1 MIRIRFKPLL
11 DDKAFRE
18 RRKIIL
24 SEVVQESGIS
34 SATLSRIANTPGYN
48 ATLENINALCKYF
61 ECYICDLLEFIKDD

>member
-61 ECYICDLLEFIKDD
+61 DCSICDLLEFIKDD